1 MLHKKNP
8 STPTVIIHY
17 GEKIFRPI
25 WRRCRIGSQIS
36 TYIKSKHEDEVE
48 TDVGKDSLFCLGS
61 GQIEQPNPLLLQE
74 MMSSTKGWPN
84 LQCQGLV
91 SSIALILQELRVV
104 TREKEVSLKR
114 ASETGVGKLS
124 GKLLCNV

>member
-1 MLHKKNP
+1 MVRKYLDP
-8 STPTVIIHY
+8 F
-17 GEKIFRPI
+17 GEGVEQGP
-25 WRRCRIGSQIS
+25 QIS

-61 GQIEQPNPLLLQE
+61 GQIEQSNPLLLQE

-104 TREKEVSLKR
+104 TREKEVSLER